1 MLNNLG
7 IAGVLGVVL
16 LIAGVGLA
24 AWYSIVVGG
33 ALALII
39 AGLGLIVY
47 GMVTNLMK
55 AMGLGQMM

>member
-1 MLNNLG
+1 MLDNLG
-7 IAGVLGVVL
+7 IAGILGVVL